1 MAAMKVKHR
10 KIGAKASISRFGSP
24 SVQSAAGG
32 EMAIVTAASGG
43 GFNPVDLLFASLAS
57 CLALSVRVA
66 ASELQLINNFSDAV
80 VEVTGEKVGNESM
93 RVQDFDVRIKVFG
106 NLSEADIARLVER
119 AEEICTVS
127 NSLKTTSTIHLT
139 LE

>member
-1 MAAMKVKHR
+1 
-10 KIGAKASISRFGSP
+10 
-24 SVQSAAGG
+24 
-32 EMAIVTAASGG
+32 MAIVTAASGG